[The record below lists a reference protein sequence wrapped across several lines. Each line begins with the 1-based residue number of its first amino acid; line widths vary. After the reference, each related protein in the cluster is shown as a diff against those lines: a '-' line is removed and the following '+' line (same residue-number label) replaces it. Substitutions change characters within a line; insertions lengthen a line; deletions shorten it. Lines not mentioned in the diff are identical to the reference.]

1 MRSDVT
7 AGCEKRKREWYVV
20 KEMITEVVKEEIPEE
35 PSVEVT
41 TLEKDE
47 SQKSESSEEWRRES
61 EIAPP
66 TVPLSVSPE
75 FQPLYELCRHD

>member
-1 MRSDVT
+1 
-7 AGCEKRKREWYVV
+7 V

-47 SQKSESSEEWRRES
+47 SQKSESSEE
-61 EIAPP
+61 
-66 TVPLSVSPE
+66 
-75 FQPLYELCRHD
+75 